1 MTTMMT
7 DVQIS
12 DEQKKQYRDEGYF
25 ILERV
30 LPDAHL
36 ELLREECDRAVQEI
50 DADMERQ
57 GVEVSGINRR
67 GNRYFIAQPSLQRP
81 VLRQVLFSDLMEKIC
96 RAALGETALVGWEQ
110 FVVKGAEAGMKFS
123 WHQDAGYAHSMGA
136 VNIAPGVSCW
146 CALDDMSE
154 ENGTIYV
161 LPYAK
166 FGGGKLMDHIR
177 DEEINDLVGY
187 FGDDP
192 GIPVIVPAGS
202 VAVFSGL
209 AFHRSGF
216 NTTKHMRRVYLAQY
230 GAAVAKRADGTD
242 FGRGDPFFTNGQR
255 VDSALASEGAATT

>member
-1 MTTMMT
+1 MTSVIT
-7 DVQIS
+7 DVRIS
-12 DEQKKQYRDEGYF
+12 EAQRQQYRDEGYF
-25 ILERV
+25 ILERM
-30 LPDAHL
+30 LPTAHL
-36 ELLREECDRAVQEI
+36 ELLRDECDRAVQEI

-67 GNRYFIAQPSLQRP
+67 GNRYFIAQPSLHRP
-81 VLRQVLFSDLMEKIC
+81 VLRQVLFSDLMAEIC
-96 RAALGETALVGWEQ
+96 RATLGGTALVGWEQ

-136 VNIAPGVSCW
+136 VNLPAAVSCW

-154 ENGTIYV
+154 ENGTVYI
-161 LPYAK
+161 LPYAR
-166 FGGGKLMDHIR
+166 FGDGKLVEHVR

-202 VAVFSGL
+202 IAVFSGL

-216 NTTKHMRRVYLAQY
+216 NTTNRMRRVYLAQY
-230 GAAVAKRADGTD
+230 GAAVAKHSDGSD
-242 FGRGDPFFTNGQR
+242 FGRGEPFLENGRR
-255 VDSALASEGAATT
+255 VEETLSEGVATT